1 MLYGFFVIEFQKI
14 LCHYL
19 FKYFSFSS
27 ILGLQLDMCQTDLSG
42 LHLISQFSRPE
53 SGTAQFSWVLHL
65 QFHKFQCVCRAVLP
79 SGASGHGSASRL
91 IQVVGSIQFLTVG
104 KLRCPFPFPWLSGLY
119 PEYCLRLTNSL
130 QLSLT
135 CCAFTFESH

>member
-1 MLYGFFVIEFQKI
+1 MLD
-14 LCHYL
+14 
-19 FKYFSFSS
+19 
-27 ILGLQLDMCQTDLSG
+27 GLIWSPLN
-42 LHLISQFSRPE
+42 ISQFSRSEVGYSTVQLGLPFTV
-53 SGTAQFSWVLHL
+53 SQGHY
-65 QFHKFQCVCRAVLP
+65 QCVCRAVLS

-104 KLRCPFPFPWLSGLY
+104 ELRCPFPFPWLSGLY
-119 PEYCLRLTNSL
+119 PEYCLHLTNSL